1 MGLVALRHVGS
12 SWTRNRTCVFCI
24 GRQILT
30 TGSLGKSQPWCLIPC
45 LCPIQTAWPMFLR
58 VNWRP
63 RSLSL
68 PCKFGETVVKP
79 NRKEGTEVTRCVS
92 RTPWRDGRLLKA
104 AGDCPEAS
112 VRSLAK
118 SLGNVY
124 DWLSIN
130 TETWGKSAVWCGQ
143 NLSLAPSFHPESISV
158 K

>member
-1 MGLVALRHVGS
+1 
-12 SWTRNRTCVFCI
+12 
-24 GRQILT
+24 
-30 TGSLGKSQPWCLIPC
+30 
-45 LCPIQTAWPMFLR
+45 MFLR

-79 NRKEGTEVTRCVS
+79 NRKEGREVTRCVS

-112 VRSLAK
+112 LRSLAK
-118 SLGNVY
+118 SLGNFN

-130 TETWGKSAVWCGQ
+130 TENTGKECSVVWAEPIFGSVILSRA
-143 NLSLAPSFHPESISV
+143 NLSEIIRNMDKTLYFSELFIIASV
-158 K
+158 LLIFLSTLH